1 MSGRLP
7 VNPVA
12 APHATSAGSVA
23 RVMLWVCAALLP
35 ATLYGF
41 WLYGWPAIHLWWIT
55 TVAAIVGEAFCLR
68 LMQRPVLPVL
78 GDGSALLTGWLL
90 ALSLPPWAPW
100 WVGVV
105 GGLFATVIGKQVFGG
120 LGQNLFNPAMVARVA
135 LLISFPVPMTLW
147 TAPVPILSTHAP
159 GFVDGLWIT
168 FGGLPAAL
176 DATSSATLF
185 GYARSELSRGVDLLQ
200 SFSST
205 QAPAISFL
213 GERAGSLGETSSL
226 LIAGGGLLLL
236 GLRIISWHIP
246 FAMLAT
252 IAVSA
257 LLMHSVDPARYL
269 DVATHLV
276 SGGALLGAF
285 FIATDYVT
293 SPNTW
298 VGQLVFGAG
307 VGFLTYVIRT
317 WGGYPEGVAFAVLL
331 MNALTPVIDRFI
343 RPRVYGRDR
352 RGSALEIDA

>member
-68 LMQRPVLPVL
+68 LMQRPVLPLL

-100 WVGVV
+100 WIGVV

-147 TAPVPILSTHAP
+147 VAPVPILSTHAP

-176 DATSSATLF
+176 DATSSATL
-185 GYARSELSRGVDLLQ
+185 
-200 SFSST
+200 
-205 QAPAISFL
+205 
-213 GERAGSLGETSSL
+213 
-226 LIAGGGLLLL
+226 
-236 GLRIISWHIP
+236 LR
-246 FAMLAT
+246 L
-252 IAVSA
+252 
-257 LLMHSVDPARYL
+257 RK
-269 DVATHLV
+269 
-276 SGGALLGAF
+276 
-285 FIATDYVT
+285 
-293 SPNTW
+293 
-298 VGQLVFGAG
+298 
-307 VGFLTYVIRT
+307 
-317 WGGYPEGVAFAVLL
+317 E
-331 MNALTPVIDRFI
+331 
-343 RPRVYGRDR
+343 
-352 RGSALEIDA
+352 